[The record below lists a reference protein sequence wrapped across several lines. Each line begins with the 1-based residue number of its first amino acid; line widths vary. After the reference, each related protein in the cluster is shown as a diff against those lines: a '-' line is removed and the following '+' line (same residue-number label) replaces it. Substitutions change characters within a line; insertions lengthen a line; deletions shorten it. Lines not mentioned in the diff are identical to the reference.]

1 MKTNHRIAL
10 SLIAAAAAAALIGCS
25 RQEAPK
31 TEAPPAAPPAASV
44 PAPAPVAGPVAAAPD
59 AAASKMLFEQKCSVC
74 HKVER
79 ATSRQET
86 REAWTALVKKMQA
99 KQPGSISDD
108 EAGRIIDFL
117 TAEHGKK

>member
-10 SLIAAAAAAALIGCS
+10 SLVAAAAAAAMIGCS
-25 RQEAPK
+25 KQEAPK
-31 TEAPPAAPPAASV
+31 TEAPPAAPPVAS
-44 PAPAPVAGPVAAAPD
+44 APAAAPAAGAPD
-59 AAASKMLFEQKCSVC
+59 VAASKVLFEQKCSIC
-74 HKVER
+74 HKIDR

-86 REAWTALVKKMQA
+86 REAWTGLVKKMQA

-108 EAGRIIDFL
+108 EAGKIIDFL